1 VGSWLVD
8 SSTRVRYFTKIL
20 ALRTIHARLISFDN
34 KPHSSPPSTQHLKPT
49 TRLPFMMSTNYPPSI
64 SSFQAPTLAPSIA
77 PSTTSSYPNPTQP
90 SPLSTSTLPPS
101 ASNKNPFAF
110 PSSYSFPPFFTRQ
123 PNTSTHHAQLQKW
136 SSLVQAYCRHHRFF
150 KLSLT
155 DSLDSDLFHNKK
167 IGKRLGREDA
177 REVVE
182 FMWKEGRAEWVV
194 DDKGKTRGAGEGG
207 EFWVWWRNVEEWA
220 GLIAEWVSCA
230 CCFERYKGVALTWVG

>member
-1 VGSWLVD
+1 
-8 SSTRVRYFTKIL
+8 
-20 ALRTIHARLISFDN
+20 
-34 KPHSSPPSTQHLKPT
+34 
-49 TRLPFMMSTNYPPSI
+49 
-64 SSFQAPTLAPSIA
+64 
-77 PSTTSSYPNPTQP
+77 
-90 SPLSTSTLPPS
+90 
-101 ASNKNPFAF
+101 FAF

-220 GLIAEWVSCA
+220 GLIAEWVDETAQKNTVLTLYELTESEA
-230 CCFERYKGVALTWVG
+230 TLSQEFHGMDPELLQKALSVLVKRGKAQVFGQEDQQGVKFF